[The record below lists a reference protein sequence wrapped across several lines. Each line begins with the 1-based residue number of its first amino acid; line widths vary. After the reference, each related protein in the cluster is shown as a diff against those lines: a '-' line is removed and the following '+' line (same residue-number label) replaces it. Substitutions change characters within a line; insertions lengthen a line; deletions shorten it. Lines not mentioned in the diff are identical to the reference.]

1 MTLNFS
7 WLKLKILTRD
17 VTLNLTLNLAVN
29 LTLITTLHMT
39 LINHKSSFFWKAFK
53 GTCAYNVCQC
63 DLELAKKFA
72 DLAGDWNS
80 DYHAGKFGNFDRE
93 SQCVRSG
100 DGGAGGAGSA
110 TGYGVEKIPDP
121 LECCGDKFTFPFN
134 KPRHS
139 DQCCVG
145 TQAKPLSQC

>member
-1 MTLNFS
+1 MRNSDKFNLNF
-7 WLKLKILTRD
+7 
-17 VTLNLTLNLAVN
+17 LN
-29 LTLITTLHMT
+29 
-39 LINHKSSFFWKAFK
+39 FFDSHQNNMIKAFK

-63 DLELAKKFA
+63 DLELAQKFA

-93 SQCVRSG
+93 SQCARSG

-110 TGYGVEKIPDP
+110 TGYGVEKIPEP

>member
-1 MTLNFS
+1 MEHGDEKNGCAGENVRYKFE
-7 WLKLKILTRD
+7 
-17 VTLNLTLNLAVN
+17 AVMDKN
-29 LTLITTLHMT
+29 DNYKKTITCTDE
-39 LINHKSSFFWKAFK
+39 K

-63 DLELAKKFA
+63 DLDLAQKFA

-93 SQCVRSG
+93 SQCARSR
-100 DGGAGGAGSA
+100 DGAAEGTGSP
-110 TGYGVEKIPDP
+110 TGYGVEKIPEP

-134 KPRHS
+134 KPRHA